1 MGLKERREREIEER
15 RRQILDAARTVLFES
30 GMQGASINR
39 IAKMAEL
46 GVGTIYSYFKSKED
60 IFIDLQEEGLS
71 LLADA
76 VQEAAASA
84 ERPADKIRKIVRAY
98 LDFSTQHKNYFA
110 IINYFLSSPDI
121 MFTADLKRQV
131 HEHGSRILSH
141 VVAAVQ
147 TGVQQGVFK
156 PVDADRYAVMLWANM
171 NGLIQFKKL
180 ENTILIGNHYD
191 DLCEYAIER
200 LIDIL
205 LLETRETR

>member
-15 RRQILDAARTVLFES
+15 RRQILDAARAVLFES

-71 LLADA
+71 LLGD
-76 VQEAAASA
+76 VIQEAAARSENPA
-84 ERPADKIRKIVRAY
+84 EKIRYIVRAY
-98 LDFSTQHKNYFA
+98 LDFSIEHKNYFD

-121 MFTADLKRQV
+121 MFTANLKRQV

-141 VVAAVQ
+141 VVDAVQ
-147 TGVQQGVFK
+147 SGVQQGVFK
-156 PVDADRYAVMLWANM
+156 GVDANRYAVMLWANM

-180 ENTILIGNHYD
+180 ENTILIGDNYD

-200 LIDIL
+200 LIDLL
-205 LLETRETR
+205 LLETRERR